1 MKVEAKSILIV
12 DDEQMNSEGLARRL
26 QRHGYAVTI
35 AESGRQA
42 LEMLGERR
50 FDLVLLDIMM
60 PGMNGLEVLKLLR
73 RVDSLIDLP
82 IIMVTA
88 KGESEDVVEGLEL
101 GANDYV
107 TKPLDFPVVL
117 ARIRTQLALRQAVSR
132 ITDLEQK
139 LDARNKELE
148 TTTAEL
154 AEANERM
161 KRDLEAAARI
171 QQAFLPV
178 QLPEVHGARLAWA
191 VRSCGKLAGE
201 SLNAFRLGDR
211 HLGLCVLDVH
221 GHGVAA
227 ALLLVT
233 ARHLLARM
241 AGLPLPVPGQG
252 GPGEPGPAILPP
264 AQVVAEMSK
273 QVPRET
279 AVGQTCTLLYG
290 ILGLDAGEFR
300 FVSAGHPGPVHLS
313 LRSSPVVL
321 EGSGLPLGVGVANY
335 REQVVRLQ
343 PGDRLVFHSHG
354 LTEAKNPDGEHFGA
368 RRLLG
373 ALEQTGHLALGESL
387 EDLLENVARWRGETP
402 PHDDIAILAVEIVG
416 VKETGQGNGRTKVR
430 CQPAQHPTDKGRP

>member
-1 MKVEAKSILIV
+1 
-12 DDEQMNSEGLARRL
+12 
-26 QRHGYAVTI
+26 
-35 AESGRQA
+35 
-42 LEMLGERR
+42 
-50 FDLVLLDIMM
+50 
-60 PGMNGLEVLKLLR
+60 
-73 RVDSLIDLP
+73 
-82 IIMVTA
+82 
-88 KGESEDVVEGLEL
+88 
-101 GANDYV
+101 
-107 TKPLDFPVVL
+107 
-117 ARIRTQLALRQAVSR
+117 
-132 ITDLEQK
+132 
-139 LDARNKELE
+139 
-148 TTTAEL
+148 
-154 AEANERM
+154 
-161 KRDLEAAARI
+161 
-171 QQAFLPV
+171 
-178 QLPEVHGARLAWA
+178 
-191 VRSCGKLAGE
+191 
-201 SLNAFRLGDR
+201 
-211 HLGLCVLDVH
+211 
-221 GHGVAA
+221 
-227 ALLLVT
+227 
-233 ARHLLARM
+233 
-241 AGLPLPVPGQG
+241 
-252 GPGEPGPAILPP
+252 
-264 AQVVAEMSK
+264 MSK